1 MKEKLIYVIGID
13 LDDTLF
19 HEQEAALQGF
29 NSVARLISNR
39 TNYNFE
45 TIEDY
50 LSQKFY
56 QVGRNRLLEE
66 LISFFNIS
74 DVTLAEMIHS
84 YRTTSLKINLY
95 PDVANLFQYVYK
107 LGYPMVLITDGVAIV
122 QREKIASLN
131 ISNHFDRIFITSEIG
146 TDYTKPSRKVFDK
159 VISDYRILPEKFVYI
174 GDNPYKDVSGV
185 RAVGSRTIR
194 VLKGPFSQL
203 HVRSG
208 LEADLTIHSF
218 IQLEGKGL
226 DEHFRN

>member
-19 HEQEAALQGF
+19 NEQEAARQGL

-39 TNYNFE
+39 TSYNFE
-45 TIEDY
+45 TI
-50 LSQKFY
+50 
-56 QVGRNRLLEE
+56 GRNRLLEE

-74 DVTLAEMIHS
+74 DITLAEMIYS
-84 YRTTSLKINLY
+84 FRTTSLKIDLY
-95 PDVANLFQYVYK
+95 PDVADLFQYFYK
-107 LGYPMVLITDGVAIV
+107 LGYPLVLITDGVAIV
-122 QREKIASLN
+122 QREKIASLK
-131 ISNHFDRIFITSEIG
+131 ISNNFDKIIITSELG

-159 VISDYRILPEKFVYI
+159 VISDYKVLPENFVYI
-174 GDNPYKDVSGV
+174 GDNPYKDISGV

-203 HVRSG
+203 RVRSG

-218 IQLEGKGL
+218 TQLEGKSL